1 MTPATTDLDRRHAL
15 AGLARVVDGNGGLPK
30 VVITAPEA
38 AGEIYLHGGHVTSWA
53 PAGQADA
60 LFVSPASRWEA
71 GRAIRGGIPVCFPWF
86 GNNAD
91 DPQAPAHGFV
101 RTAAWTLESI
111 QQTDGGVVVSVAV
124 GSDGASMA
132 RWPHRWRLA
141 LRATFGATLRV
152 ELAAT
157 NTGDTPLVYEAALHT
172 YFAIGDA
179 ASVRITGLEGAS
191 YLDKVD
197 GGRARVQEG
206 AVTIAAETDRVYVDT
221 ASAIDV
227 DDLVLRRR
235 IHLGKAHSRSTV
247 VWNPW
252 IEKSRALADLQ
263 DDDWRRLVCVETA
276 NVRPHDVALGPG
288 AQHVMSMTVA
298 VSAV

>member
-1 MTPATTDLDRRHAL
+1 MTPATADLDRRHAL

-38 AGEIYLHGGHVTSWA
+38 AGEIYLHGGQITSWA
-53 PAGQADA
+53 PAGQADV

-71 GRAIRGGIPVCFPWF
+71 GRAIRGGIPICFPWF
-86 GNNAD
+86 GNKAD

-111 QQTDGGVVVSVAV
+111 QQMDEGVVVSVAV
-124 GSDGASMA
+124 ESDSASMS

-152 ELAAT
+152 ELAVT
-157 NTGDTPLVYEAALHT
+157 NNGDTSFDYEVALHT
-172 YFAIGDA
+172 YFAVGDA
-179 ASVRITGLEGAS
+179 AALRITGLEGIS

-197 GGRARVQEG
+197 GGRTRVQEG
-206 AVTIAAETDRVYVDT
+206 AITIAAETDRVYVDT
-221 ASAIDV
+221 AGRIDV
-227 DDLVLRRR
+227 DDSILRRR
-235 IHLGKAHSRSTV
+235 IHLGKTHSRSTV

-263 DDDWRRLVCVETA
+263 DDDWRRMVCVETA

-288 AQHVMSMTVA
+288 ARHVTSMTVSVFA
-298 VSAV
+298 A